1 MYTSLAPACLGN
13 VWGRRKRRKRRREGR
28 GGEGGG
34 PYVWM
39 MGVTRCGLPAPASPA
54 GGEAVVHLMGHVLL
68 GTGRALSREHGHQLH
83 ALNSIPHSH

>member
-1 MYTSLAPACLGN
+1 M
-13 VWGRRKRRKRRREGR
+13 
-28 GGEGGG
+28 
-34 PYVWM
+34 WM
-39 MGVTRCGLPAPASPA
+39 RVARCGLPATASPA